1 MVAVADISGV
11 QAQRDEAL
19 YSEGIPVAR
28 LIIAPQRAGQS
39 PAAVAA
45 ALAEGDPAIRVTQ
58 VQDWLSINPQFV
70 EAGEI
75 EQIAQRLTEVL
86 RR

>member
-1 MVAVADISGV
+1 MFEGALKGGG
-11 QAQRDEAL
+11 DEGAE
-19 YSEGIPVAR
+19 SSW
-28 LIIAPQRAGQS
+28 RAGAGDEERWKGLGGEQVVH
-39 PAAVAA
+39 AD
-45 ALAEGDPAIRVTQ
+45 GDPAIRVTQ